1 MGRFVRWL
9 YAIALVVIVCSV
21 ASMFDIMIDL
31 SAVLSIV
38 VAVVA
43 VLLLVVVYR
52 LDSALSALRKRSAEA
67 EEQLA
72 KLQEEAKSSR
82 ELKKRLS
89 DALKEESDKVAVLE
103 TENVELKEEVE
114 RLKGAYMSD
123 AEMALVNF
131 RDHITT
137 KYLEQLRATSEPL
150 SDEARQA
157 IIDSTVDMAMIAF
170 DMAETVHWTLS
181 NREEQRLNTAII
193 NDPDARQKAMDEA
206 IVITDNPT
214 LTPKWVRLLGETFQG
229 VVSKDA
235 KIIYSGY
242 KMRL

>member
-21 ASMFDIMIDL
+21 ASMFDIMINL
-31 SAVLSIV
+31 SAVLSI
-38 VAVVA
+38 VVA

-67 EEQLA
+67 EEQLV
-72 KLQEEAKSSR
+72 KLQEEIKSSR
-82 ELKKRLS
+82 VLKKRLS
-89 DALKEESDKVAVLE
+89 DALKEEEDKVAVLE
-103 TENVELKEEVE
+103 TKNVELTEEVE

-123 AEMALVNF
+123 AEMTLMNF

-150 SDEARQA
+150 SDEARQT

-214 LTPKWVRLLGETFQG
+214 LTPKWARHLGETFRG
-229 VVSKDA
+229 VVSQDA

-242 KMRL
+242 KMKL

>member
-21 ASMFDIMIDL
+21 ASMFDIMINL

-52 LDSALSALRKRSAEA
+52 LDSVLSALRERSAEA
-67 EEQLA
+67 EEQLV
-72 KLQEEAKSSR
+72 KLQEETKRSR
-82 ELKKRLS
+82 EIKQRLS
-89 DALKEESDKVAVLE
+89 DALKEESNKVAMLE
-103 TENVELKEEVE
+103 AENAESKEEIE

-123 AEMALVNF
+123 AEMTLMNF

-193 NDPDARQKAMDEA
+193 NDPDARQQAMDKA

-214 LTPKWVRLLGETFQG
+214 LTPKWARLLGETFQG
-229 VVSKDA
+229 VVSEDA

-242 KMRL
+242 KMQL

>member
-21 ASMFDIMIDL
+21 ASMFDIMINL
-31 SAVLSIV
+31 SAVLSI
-38 VAVVA
+38 VVA

-52 LDSALSALRKRSAEA
+52 LDSARSALRKRSAEA
-67 EEQLA
+67 EEQLV
-72 KLQEEAKSSR
+72 KLQEEIKSSR
-82 ELKKRLS
+82 VLKKRLS
-89 DALKEESDKVAVLE
+89 DALKEEEDKVAVLE
-103 TENVELKEEVE
+103 TKNVELTEEVE

-123 AEMALVNF
+123 AEMTLMNF

-150 SDEARQA
+150 SDEARQT

-214 LTPKWVRLLGETFQG
+214 LTPKWARHLGETFRG
-229 VVSKDA
+229 VVSQDA

-242 KMRL
+242 KMKL

>member
-21 ASMFDIMIDL
+21 ASMFDIMINL

-52 LDSALSALRKRSAEA
+52 LDSALSALRERSAEA

-72 KLQEEAKSSR
+72 KLQEETKRSR
-82 ELKKRLS
+82 EIKQRLS
-89 DALKEESDKVAVLE
+89 DALKEEEDKVAVLE
-103 TENVELKEEVE
+103 TKNVELTEEVE

-123 AEMALVNF
+123 AEMTLMNF

-214 LTPKWVRLLGETFQG
+214 LTPKWARHLGETFKG
-229 VVSKDA
+229 VVSEDA

-242 KMRL
+242 KMKL

>member
-21 ASMFDIMIDL
+21 ASMFDIMINL

-52 LDSALSALRKRSAEA
+52 LDSALSALRERSAEA

-72 KLQEEAKSSR
+72 KLQEEAKRSR
-82 ELKKRLS
+82 EIKQRLS
-89 DALKEESDKVAVLE
+89 DALKEESNKVAMLE
-103 TENVELKEEVE
+103 AENAESKEEIE
-114 RLKGAYMSD
+114 RLKGTYMSD
-123 AEMALVNF
+123 AEMTLMNF

-193 NDPDARQKAMDEA
+193 NDPDA
-206 IVITDNPT
+206 
-214 LTPKWVRLLGETFQG
+214 PKHGLRMKTAGEKRSFPSDRSVLPVNTRGIRL
-229 VVSKDA
+229 A
-235 KIIYSGY
+235 
-242 KMRL
+242 RP

>member
-21 ASMFDIMIDL
+21 ASMFDIMINL

-52 LDSALSALRKRSAEA
+52 LDSARSALRERSAEA
-67 EEQLA
+67 EEQLV
-72 KLQEEAKSSR
+72 KLQEETKRSR
-82 ELKKRLS
+82 EIKQRLS
-89 DALKEESDKVAVLE
+89 DALKEEEDKVAVLE
-103 TENVELKEEVE
+103 TKNVELTEEVE

-193 NDPDARQKAMDEA
+193 NDPDARQKAMDKA

-214 LTPKWVRLLGETFQG
+214 LTPKWARLLGETFQG
-229 VVSKDA
+229 VVSEDA

-242 KMRL
+242 KMKL

>member
-38 VAVVA
+38 VAV
-43 VLLLVVVYR
+43 LLLVVVYR
-52 LDSALSALRKRSAEA
+52 LDSALSALRERSAEA

-72 KLQEEAKSSR
+72 KLQEEIKSSR
-82 ELKKRLS
+82 VLKKRLS
-89 DALKEESDKVAVLE
+89 DALKEEEDKVAMLE
-103 TENVELKEEVE
+103 TKNVELTEEIE

-123 AEMALVNF
+123 AEMTLMNF

-181 NREEQRLNTAII
+181 NREEQRLNTAIL

-214 LTPKWVRLLGETFQG
+214 LTPKWARHLGETFKG
-229 VVSKDA
+229 VVSEDA

-242 KMRL
+242 KMKL

>member
-21 ASMFDIMIDL
+21 ASMFDIMINL

-72 KLQEEAKSSR
+72 KLQEEAKRSR
-82 ELKKRLS
+82 ELKQRLS

-103 TENVELKEEVE
+103 TKNVELTEEVE

-123 AEMALVNF
+123 AEMTLVNF

-214 LTPKWVRLLGETFQG
+214 LTPKWARLLGETFQG
-229 VVSKDA
+229 VVSEDA

>member
-72 KLQEEAKSSR
+72 KLQEEAKRSR
-82 ELKKRLS
+82 ELKQRLS
-89 DALKEESDKVAVLE
+89 DALKEESEKVAVLE
-103 TENVELKEEVE
+103 TKNVELMEEVE

-137 KYLEQLRATSEPL
+137 KYLEQLRATKEPL

-181 NREEQRLNTAII
+181 NREEQRLNMAII
-193 NDPDARQKAMDEA
+193 NDPDARQRAMDEA

-214 LTPKWVRLLGETFQG
+214 LTPKWARLLGETFQG

>member
-38 VAVVA
+38 VAV
-43 VLLLVVVYR
+43 LLLVVVYR
-52 LDSALSALRKRSAEA
+52 LDSALSALRERSAEA

-72 KLQEEAKSSR
+72 KLQEEIKSSR
-82 ELKKRLS
+82 VLKKRLS
-89 DALKEESDKVAVLE
+89 DALKEEEDKVAMLE
-103 TENVELKEEVE
+103 TKNVELTEEIE

-123 AEMALVNF
+123 AEMTLMNF

-181 NREEQRLNTAII
+181 NREEQRLNTAIL
-193 NDPDARQKAMDEA
+193 NDPDARHIAAFLPRSER
-206 IVITDNPT
+206 IRI
-214 LTPKWVRLLGETFQG
+214 RLRNL
-229 VVSKDA
+229 
-235 KIIYSGY
+235 
-242 KMRL
+242 RH

>member
-21 ASMFDIMIDL
+21 ASMFDIMINL

-52 LDSALSALRKRSAEA
+52 LDSALSAQRERSVEA

-72 KLQEEAKSSR
+72 KLQEEIKSSR
-82 ELKKRLS
+82 VLKKRLS
-89 DALKEESDKVAVLE
+89 DALKEEEDKVAVLE
-103 TENVELKEEVE
+103 TKNVELTEEVE

-123 AEMALVNF
+123 AEMTLMNF

-193 NDPDARQKAMDEA
+193 NDPDARQKAMDKA

-214 LTPKWVRLLGETFQG
+214 LTPKWARLLGETFQG
-229 VVSKDA
+229 VVSEDA
-235 KIIYSGY
+235 QIIYSGS
-242 KMRL
+242 KMKL

>member
-21 ASMFDIMIDL
+21 ASMFDIMINL

-52 LDSALSALRKRSAEA
+52 LDSALSALRERSAEA
-67 EEQLA
+67 EEQLV
-72 KLQEEAKSSR
+72 KLQEETKRSR
-82 ELKKRLS
+82 EIKQRLS
-89 DALKEESDKVAVLE
+89 DALKEEEDKVAVLE
-103 TENVELKEEVE
+103 TKNVELTEEVE

-123 AEMALVNF
+123 AEMTLMNF

-193 NDPDARQKAMDEA
+193 NDPDARQKAMDKA

-214 LTPKWVRLLGETFQG
+214 LTPKWARLLGETFQG
-229 VVSKDA
+229 VVSEDA

-242 KMRL
+242 KMQL

>member
-72 KLQEEAKSSR
+72 KLQEETKRSR
-82 ELKKRLS
+82 ELKQRLS

-103 TENVELKEEVE
+103 TENVELKDEVE

-137 KYLEQLRATSEPL
+137 KYLEQLRKTSEPL

-214 LTPKWVRLLGETFQG
+214 LTPKWVRLLGETFKG

-242 KMRL
+242 KMKL

>member
-82 ELKKRLS
+82 VLKQRLS
-89 DALKEESDKVAVLE
+89 DALKEEEAKVAVLE

-137 KYLEQLRATSEPL
+137 KYLEQLRATKEPL

-193 NDPDARQKAMDEA
+193 NDPDARQQAMDKA

-214 LTPKWVRLLGETFQG
+214 LTPKWARLLGETFQG

>member
-72 KLQEEAKSSR
+72 KLQEEAKRSR
-82 ELKKRLS
+82 ELKQRLS
-89 DALKEESDKVAVLE
+89 DALKEESEKVAVLE
-103 TENVELKEEVE
+103 TKNVELMEEVE

-137 KYLEQLRATSEPL
+137 KYLEQLRATKEPL

-181 NREEQRLNTAII
+181 NREEQRLNMAII
-193 NDPDARQKAMDEA
+193 NDPDARQRAMDEA

-214 LTPKWVRLLGETFQG
+214 LTPKWARLLGETFQG
-229 VVSKDA
+229 VVSEDA